1 MAEFQEFV
9 DAQDAVWTDVL
20 RELRAGQKTSHWIW
34 WVFPQL
40 RALGRS
46 PRALHFGLAGL
57 DEAAAYLS
65 HPTLGPRLQD
75 CTALLLTHDG
85 TDPERILG
93 PVDALKVRSCMTL
106 FEAVPKAPAA
116 FSTVLDRMYGGAR
129 CPVTTQALSP

>member
-57 DEAAAYLS
+57 DEATAYLS
-65 HPTLGPRLQD
+65 HPILGPRLLD

-106 FEAVPKAPAA
+106 FKAVPKAPAA
-116 FSTVLDRMYGGAR
+116 FSTVLDRLYGGDR
-129 CPVTTQALSP
+129 CPVTTRALSA

>member
-1 MAEFQEFV
+1 MAKFQEFV
-9 DAQDAVWTDVL
+9 DAQDAVWIHVL

-46 PRALHFGLAGL
+46 PRALHFGLTGL
-57 DEAAAYLS
+57 GEAAAYLF

-85 TDPERILG
+85 TGPERILG

-129 CPVTTQALSP
+129 CPVTARVLSA